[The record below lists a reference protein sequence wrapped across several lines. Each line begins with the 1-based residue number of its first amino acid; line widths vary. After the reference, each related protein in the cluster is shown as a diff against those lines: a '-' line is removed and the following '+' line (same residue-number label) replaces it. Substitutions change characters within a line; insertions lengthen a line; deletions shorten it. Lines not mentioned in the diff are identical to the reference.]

1 MLKKIIFAF
10 SSIISLFLLNSCS
23 PAFNHMFHK
32 PPAPPHM
39 RGYMDFPMMFG
50 PHFGINGVLG
60 MIIKVLIIVALI
72 FLIKMLYNKD
82 KNNKKE

>member
-10 SSIISLFLLNSCS
+10 SSIISLFLLSSCS
-23 PAFNHMFHK
+23 PAFDHMFHR

-39 RGYMDFPMMFG
+39 RGYMMFG
-50 PHFGINGVLG
+50 PHFGIVGVNGILG
-60 MIIKVLIIVALI
+60 TIIKILIIVALI

>member
-10 SSIISLFLLNSCS
+10 SSIISLFLLSSCS
-23 PAFNHMFHK
+23 PAFDHMFHR
-32 PPAPPHM
+32 PPVPPHM
-39 RGYMDFPMMFG
+39 RGYMMFG